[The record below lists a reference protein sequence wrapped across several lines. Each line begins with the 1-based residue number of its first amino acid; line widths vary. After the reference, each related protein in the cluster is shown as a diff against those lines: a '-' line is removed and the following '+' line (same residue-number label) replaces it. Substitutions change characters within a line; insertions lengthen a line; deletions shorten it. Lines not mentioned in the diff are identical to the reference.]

1 MLDPFYVSNDAEAN
15 HLSEPLLSNNI
26 IADSTNT
33 SLNDNNNMEPA
44 ASSQKESVPT
54 AVSLL
59 LLLLLLGLGSI
70 VGITMAM
77 IGLYCINSTIDV
89 QWYPQIHVPASSSSS
104 SSSASTLWSTPET
117 TSSFLGNELC
127 YMIATSLCAMLWS
140 CITALISYWVYILIG
155 ITITDMIRI
164 RYQPNP
170 PKQHRC
176 TTTTAAT
183 EIDNEDAFLQ
193 NETAS
198 LPPSTNDNCGLDQC
212 MFALG
217 TFVGFTTT
225 CIVNDIYL

>member
-1 MLDPFYVSNDAEAN
+1 MDPFYVSNDAEAN

-44 ASSQKESVPT
+44 ASSQEESVPA

-59 LLLLLLGLGSI
+59 SLLLLLGLGSI

-89 QWYPQIHVPASSSSS
+89 QWYPQIHVPASSSSAPTS
-104 SSSASTLWSTPET
+104 WSTPQT
-117 TSSFLGNELC
+117 TPSFFGNGMC
-127 YMIATSLCAMLWS
+127 FMIATSLCAMLWS

-164 RYQPNP
+164 RYQTNP
-170 PKQHRC
+170 PKHRC
-176 TTTTAAT
+176 TTTTAAAT
-183 EIDNEDAFLQ
+183 EIDNEDALIK

-198 LPPSTNDNCGLDQC
+198 LPPSTNDSCGLDQC